1 MKNAIKLHRE
11 AMDFADRAEAAQ
23 RRKARAEAAQLFR
36 QAFDRDRERAAA
48 VLFVND
54 FDAEPTRSVLL
65 RSAASLALE
74 CREYRE
80 AERLIAA
87 ALWGNP
93 PVELYD
99 ELRSLLVELDSR
111 IAISKRTIP
120 RPNAKKARTEIKR
133 PPIAAFGDTAG

>member
-1 MKNAIKLHRE
+1 MKKAIKLHRE

-23 RRKARAEAAQLFR
+23 RRKAREEAAQLFR
-36 QAFDRDRERAAA
+36 QAFDRERAAA

-65 RSAASLALE
+65 RSAASLALDCE
-74 CREYRE
+74 EYRE

-93 PVELYD
+93 PEELYD
-99 ELRSLLVELDSR
+99 ELRELLVELGSR
-111 IAISKRTIP
+111 RNVSKRALP
-120 RPNAKKARTEIKR
+120 RSNTKKHRTEIKR
-133 PPIAAFGDTAG
+133 QPVAALGDAAG

>member
-1 MKNAIKLHRE
+1 MKKAIQRYRE

-23 RRKARAEAAQLFR
+23 RRKAHEEAAQLFR
-36 QAFDRDRERAAA
+36 QAFDCERAAA

-111 IAISKRTIP
+111 IAISKSPIP
-120 RPNAKKARTEIKR
+120 RPNAKKPRTEIKR
-133 PPIAAFGDTAG
+133 QPVAAFGDTAG